1 MLNKRTWG
9 DEIIINATSIMWQL
23 TVTLVYGTDL
33 RHLRIGHS
41 IPQEELATVSLVLI
55 YSKDNHYSATG
66 IKFMY
71 IYRGG
76 WGMLMSGS

>member
-9 DEIIINATSIMWQL
+9 DEIIINAISITWQL
-23 TVTLVYGTDL
+23 TVTVVYGTNL
-33 RHLRIGHS
+33 RHLRIRHF

-66 IKFMY
+66 IEFMY
-71 IYRGG
+71 I
-76 WGMLMSGS
+76 SGQLW